1 MINGITD
8 HIEPD
13 TLEALRDYQNPI
25 DVVENPL
32 MTGMNKVGDLFGS
45 GKMFLP
51 QVIKSARVMK
61 KAVSILKPHIE
72 KNNANSADMN
82 RGKILMATVK
92 GDVHDIGKNIAAV
105 VLGCN
110 GYEIIDLGVMVE
122 SENIIE
128 RALEHKVDF
137 IGLSGLITPS
147 LNEMVNVASEM
158 ERYNLDIPLLIGG
171 ATTSPS
177 HTAVK
182 IDPVYHGTV
191 VHAQDASKAVTVV
204 NNLTNNDKN
213 KSYIN
218 HINEHYEKLR
228 QAFELKTEY
237 AKLISIKKARENKPK
252 LDWDKFTVFK
262 PKKTGITVYN
272 KYPIEELIPYI
283 DWTPFFKAWEL
294 PGRYPRILEYEHV
307 GVEAR
312 KLLKDAEEQLD
323 KIIADNLL
331 DVRAVAGFF
340 PANSISDDI
349 EIYSDDSRANLI
361 GTSFQLR
368 QQKEK
373 KPNRFNYCLSDFI
386 APKQSGVDDYI
397 GAFAVSVSFTNQDIL
412 KKLKD
417 TNDEYNE
424 IMLKILADRLAEA
437 MAERLHQIVRTELW
451 GYSPEENI
459 PTEKLPEE
467 KYQGIRPAP
476 GYPACPDHTEKE
488 ILFKLLDAE
497 NNIGTKLSE
506 NMMMIPASSV
516 CGWYFSHPQSRYFN
530 VGKIDKDQVE
540 DYARRKGITKKE
552 VEKWLS
558 TYLIYNK

>member
-1 MINGITD
+1 M
-8 HIEPD
+8 
-13 TLEALRDYQNPI
+13 
-25 DVVENPL
+25 
-32 MTGMNKVGDLFGS
+32 
-45 GKMFLP
+45 
-51 QVIKSARVMK
+51 
-61 KAVSILKPHIE
+61 
-72 KNNANSADMN
+72 
-82 RGKILMATVK
+82 
-92 GDVHDIGKNIAAV
+92 
-105 VLGCN
+105 
-110 GYEIIDLGVMVE
+110 
-122 SENIIE
+122 
-128 RALEHKVDF
+128 
-137 IGLSGLITPS
+137 
-147 LNEMVNVASEM
+147 
-158 ERYNLDIPLLIGG
+158 
-171 ATTSPS
+171 
-177 HTAVK
+177 
-182 IDPVYHGTV
+182 
-191 VHAQDASKAVTVV
+191 
-204 NNLTNNDKN
+204 
-213 KSYIN
+213 
-218 HINEHYEKLR
+218 
-228 QAFELKTEY
+228 
-237 AKLISIKKARENKPK
+237 
-252 LDWDKFTVFK
+252 
-262 PKKTGITVYN
+262 
-272 KYPIEELIPYI
+272 
-283 DWTPFFKAWEL
+283 
-294 PGRYPRILEYEHV
+294 
-307 GVEAR
+307 
-312 KLLKDAEEQLD
+312 
-323 KIIADNLL
+323 
-331 DVRAVAGFF
+331 
-340 PANSISDDI
+340 
-349 EIYSDDSRANLI
+349 I